1 MNSCVLMAEVVKN
14 PELRYTPDNLAIAE
28 MLVQFPGQRPED
40 PSATIKAV
48 GFGNLANEI
57 QQSCHQGDR
66 VILEGRL
73 TMTTIDRPEGFKEK
87 RAELRVGR
95 VHSLGSLASSA
106 MAAPVAP
113 PTNASYR
120 SAPPPAATVPP
131 RSAPAPT
138 PAPAPS
144 DDLDYDEIPF

>member
-14 PELRYTPDNLAIAE
+14 PELRYTPDNLPIAE

-48 GFGNLANEI
+48 GFGNLASEI

-87 RAELRVGR
+87 RAELRVGK
-95 VHSLGSLASSA
+95 VHSLGSLTSA
-106 MAAPVAP
+106 PMAAPVAP
-113 PTNASYR
+113 PANANYR
-120 SAPPPAATVPP
+120 SAPPPAASTP
-131 RSAPAPT
+131 R
-138 PAPAPS
+138 PAPAPAPAPAA
-144 DDLDYDEIPF
+144 DIDYDEIPF

>member
-1 MNSCVLMAEVVKN
+1 MNSCVLMAEIVKD
-14 PELRYTPDNLAIAE
+14 PELRYTPDNLPIVE

-48 GFGNLANEI
+48 GFGNLASEI

-87 RAELRVGR
+87 RAELRVGK
-95 VHSLGSLASSA
+95 VHSLGSLTSA
-106 MAAPVAP
+106 PMAAPVAP
-113 PTNASYR
+113 PANASYR
-120 SAPPPAATVPP
+120 SAPPPAASTP
-131 RSAPAPT
+131 RPAPT
-138 PAPAPS
+138 PAPAPAA
-144 DDLDYDEIPF
+144 DIDYDEIPF